1 MQWPIHKRAPQTECS
16 QRNHYPKGN
25 HSLRPQSRSP
35 TRRPNR
41 EAEGAQ
47 ILEELSRKAR
57 IVSCTGSHSES
68 NFRARNQ
75 CLTTALVALS
85 VRRAHGEDA
94 ASAALLGSPRPSP
107 PHLPCEPARSF
118 DNQLCHIIYRK
129 RGLSDKQST
138 EFHLAVPVVHF
149 RSPVVG
155 FAPLRGHLS
164 HPLRCSHGGSGLAGR
179 TPSSSPH
186 HRCRH
191 AHRLR
196 GTPAS
201 GRPQATTDA
210 WPPTRSPQHVSRRTD
225 AGLSRHTHARPLAHI
240 PALESRLFTGSGRR
254 RTKFPA
260 APAPPPAGVSPAPT
274 PT

>member
-1 MQWPIHKRAPQTECS
+1 MRPRLQKSQQCTKVQWPIHKRAPQTECS

-57 IVSCTGSHSES
+57 IVICTSSHSES
-68 NFRARNQ
+68 RSFRARNQ

-118 DNQLCHIIYRK
+118 Y
-129 RGLSDKQST
+129 
-138 EFHLAVPVVHF
+138 
-149 RSPVVG
+149 
-155 FAPLRGHLS
+155 GHQ
-164 HPLRCSHGGSGLAGR
+164 PPF
-179 TPSSSPH
+179 TPQTPFT
-186 HRCRH
+186 CPQ
-191 AHRLR
+191 RL
-196 GTPAS
+196 
-201 GRPQATTDA
+201 
-210 WPPTRSPQHVSRRTD
+210 
-225 AGLSRHTHARPLAHI
+225 
-240 PALESRLFTGSGRR
+240 
-254 RTKFPA
+254 
-260 APAPPPAGVSPAPT
+260 
-274 PT
+274 